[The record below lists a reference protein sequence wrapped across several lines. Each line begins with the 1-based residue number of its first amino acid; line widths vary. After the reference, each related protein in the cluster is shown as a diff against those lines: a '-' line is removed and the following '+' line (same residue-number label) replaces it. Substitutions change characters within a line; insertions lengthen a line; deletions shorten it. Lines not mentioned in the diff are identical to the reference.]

1 MNTAFWIV
9 LAYLCGSVSFAI
21 VLSKMFG
28 MPDPRSYGS
37 NNPGATN
44 MLRSGR
50 KEVALLT
57 LLGDGLKGFIPVY
70 CAARWGELSPMEL
83 SWVAFAAFLGHLYPI
98 FFKFKGGKGVA
109 TFLGAVLGL
118 SAHIGLWV
126 MLIWLATAV
135 IFRYSSL
142 ASLVASLA
150 ALVLFAIEWGMG
162 WWLLPIA
169 LMVVLMF
176 YRHQSNIQNL
186 LLGKERKLFAPKQ

>member
-1 MNTAFWIV
+1 
-9 LAYLCGSVSFAI
+9 
-21 VLSKMFG
+21 
-28 MPDPRSYGS
+28 
-37 NNPGATN
+37 
-44 MLRSGR
+44 
-50 KEVALLT
+50 
-57 LLGDGLKGFIPVY
+57 
-70 CAARWGELSPMEL
+70 
-83 SWVAFAAFLGHLYPI
+83 
-98 FFKFKGGKGVA
+98 
-109 TFLGAVLGL
+109 
-118 SAHIGLWV
+118 